1 MDKRQEAKELLKE
14 YKQEH
19 INKFIDEI
27 GDEKAEELIEQIHTI
42 DFHQITELYNNT
54 KKTIE
59 FKESK
64 IEPLKYLDKAKLTF
78 EQTQRFDEL
87 GSDVVKKGQYA
98 VVTMAGGQ
106 GTRLGHNGPKGTF
119 KLDVYGKGKY
129 LFEILVDNL
138 KEANQKYGITINW
151 YIMTSKENNSAT
163 VEFLEKNN
171 YFGYDKNFVKIFT
184 QSEMPLIDTEGKLL
198 MGKDYKIR
206 EASDG
211 NGGTYSSLRRSGCL
225 ADMKEKGI
233 KWVFIGSVDNA
244 LLKMVDVT
252 LLGMAIDKGVQIAS
266 KSVVKANP
274 HERVGVFCKMNGH
287 PKVIE
292 YTELP
297 EKMAEEVDSDGELK
311 YGESHIMCNLYT
323 IDAIEKISKET
334 LMYHSAFK
342 KNAYIDENGKE
353 IIPTEPN
360 SYKFESFI
368 FDAFEFFDDIAILR
382 GKREDDFAP
391 VKNKDGVDSPKT
403 AKELLEKHEYPWEV
417 LPEISDFII
426 ELGNKLDKEIYELKG
441 ENIWIAKSAT
451 IYPSAYI
458 KGPAIIGENAEVRHC
473 AFIRGKAIVG
483 NNAVV
488 GNSTELKNVILFD
501 NVQVPHYNYVG
512 DSILGYKSHMGAGS
526 ITSNVKSDKKLV
538 VIKNKEEKIETGLK
552 KIGAMLG
559 DEVEIGC
566 GSVLN
571 PGTIIGSHTNIYP
584 LSSVRG
590 VIKANSIYKNQNEIV
605 DKK

>member
-1 MDKRQEAKELLKE
+1 MDKRQETIELLKE
-14 YKQEH
+14 YNQEH
-19 INKFIDEI
+19 IINYLEKMNDEDANK
-27 GDEKAEELIEQIHTI
+27 LIEQIQKI

-64 IEPLKYLDKAKLTF
+64 IEPLKYLDKAKLTL
-78 EQTQRFDEL
+78 EQTQKFDKL
-87 GSDVVKKGQYA
+87 GSDVVKNGQYA

-151 YIMTSKENNSAT
+151 YIMTSKENNEAT
-163 VEFLEKNN
+163 VEFLDKNS
-171 YFGYDKNFVKIFT
+171 YFGYDKEYIKIFS
-184 QSEMPLIDTEGKLL
+184 QSELPLINTEGKLL
-198 MGKDYKIR
+198 MGKDHKIR

-252 LLGMAIDKGVQIAS
+252 LLGMAIDQGVQIAS

-297 EKMAEEVDSDGELK
+297 EKMAEEIDSDGELK

-323 IDAIEKISKET
+323 IDAIEKISKEA
-334 LMYHSAFK
+334 LIYHSAFK
-342 KNAYIDENGKE
+342 KNAYIDEDGKE
-353 IIPTEPN
+353 VIPTEPN

-403 AKELLEKHEYPWEV
+403 AKELYEKYW
-417 LPEISDFII
+417 
-426 ELGNKLDKEIYELKG
+426 NK
-441 ENIWIAKSAT
+441 
-451 IYPSAYI
+451 
-458 KGPAIIGENAEVRHC
+458 
-473 AFIRGKAIVG
+473 
-483 NNAVV
+483 
-488 GNSTELKNVILFD
+488 
-501 NVQVPHYNYVG
+501 
-512 DSILGYKSHMGAGS
+512 M
-526 ITSNVKSDKKLV
+526 KK
-538 VIKNKEEKIETGLK
+538 
-552 KIGAMLG
+552 
-559 DEVEIGC
+559 
-566 GSVLN
+566 
-571 PGTIIGSHTNIYP
+571 
-584 LSSVRG
+584 
-590 VIKANSIYKNQNEIV
+590 
-605 DKK
+605 

>member
-1 MDKRQEAKELLKE
+1 MKEIVINKGKLKDDEITEVLDKARIVLRNDDGEFILSHFERVYFLPGGKVEVTETPVDTVKRELLEETNIHIMLDDISPFVLVKNYLRDYESSDGTIVNRLVNTYYFTGFTSKDDIEYFNLTRAEKRDDLRAFFVSMEDAKELLKE

-163 VEFLEKNN
+163 IEFLEKNN

-403 AKELLEKHEYPWEV
+403 AKELYEKYW
-417 LPEISDFII
+417 
-426 ELGNKLDKEIYELKG
+426 NK
-441 ENIWIAKSAT
+441 
-451 IYPSAYI
+451 
-458 KGPAIIGENAEVRHC
+458 
-473 AFIRGKAIVG
+473 
-483 NNAVV
+483 
-488 GNSTELKNVILFD
+488 
-501 NVQVPHYNYVG
+501 
-512 DSILGYKSHMGAGS
+512 M
-526 ITSNVKSDKKLV
+526 KK
-538 VIKNKEEKIETGLK
+538 
-552 KIGAMLG
+552 
-559 DEVEIGC
+559 
-566 GSVLN
+566 
-571 PGTIIGSHTNIYP
+571 
-584 LSSVRG
+584 
-590 VIKANSIYKNQNEIV
+590 
-605 DKK
+605 